1 MNAAAFILV
10 YGLSY
15 GMVLFII
22 SVGLAVT
29 LGLMRVVNMAHGA
42 FAAAGGYCAVAM
54 MTQWSVPFPLAVLAA
69 TLATAL
75 ISVPIERF
83 FYVPIYEA
91 GELDQ
96 VLLTIGLIFVA
107 IAGLNYAFGPNPMP
121 TALPRWLE
129 ANVDLGLLVVQN
141 YRLMIIAVGAV
152 LIAALWLVFDRTDF
166 GARLRAAVERRGMA
180 AAVGINVDR
189 LFTIAFALGSGL
201 AALGGALGYQV
212 LPLEPM
218 YPFKHLALFLVVVSI
233 AGLGNIRATAAM
245 ALLVGVIDT
254 ALRYFVP
261 AAGAF
266 ALFAILIAIQFWRY
280 RGAFRIWY

>member
-1 MNAAAFILV
+1 MSVAAFILV

-42 FAAAGGYCAVAM
+42 FAAAGGYCAVAL
-54 MTQWSVPFPLAVLAA
+54 MTQWAVPFPLAVLAA
-69 TLATAL
+69 TLLTAL
-75 ISVPIERF
+75 ISVPIERVL
-83 FYVPIYEA
+83 YVPIYRA

-107 IAGLNYAFGPNPMP
+107 IAGLNLAFGPNQMP

-129 ANVDLGLLVVQN
+129 GNVDLGPIAVQG
-141 YRLMIIAVGAV
+141 YRLMIIVAGAV
-152 LIAALWLVFDRTDF
+152 LIVALWLVLDRTDF

-180 AAVGINVDR
+180 AAVGIDVDR
-189 LFTIAFALGSGL
+189 LFTVAFALGSGL
-201 AALGGALGYQV
+201 AGLGGALGYQV
-212 LPLEPM
+212 LPLEPT
-218 YPFKHLALFLVVVSI
+218 YPFKYLALFLVVVSI

-245 ALLVGVIDT
+245 ALLVGLIDT
-254 ALRYFVP
+254 ALRYFFP

-266 ALFAILIAIQFWRY
+266 ALFAILIAIQSWRY

>member
-1 MNAAAFILV
+1 MSVAAFILV

-29 LGLMRVVNMAHGA
+29 LGLMRVVNMAHGS
-42 FAAAGGYCAVAM
+42 FAALGGYLAVAM
-54 MTQWSVPFPLAVLAA
+54 MTQWSVPFPVAVIVA
-69 TLATAL
+69 TLGTAL

-83 FYVPIYEA
+83 LYVPIYEA

-96 VLLTIGLIFVA
+96 VLLTIGLVFVS
-107 IAGLNYAFGPNPMP
+107 IAGLNLAFGPNQMP
-121 TALPRWLE
+121 TSLPRWLS
-129 ANVDLGLLVVQN
+129 ANVDIGPIEVQS
-141 YRLMIIAVGAV
+141 YRLMIIVVGAL
-152 LIAALWLVFDRTDF
+152 LIAALWVVFDRTDF

-180 AAVGINVDR
+180 AAVGINVNR
-189 LFTIAFALGSGL
+189 LFTVAFALGSGL
-201 AALGGALGYQV
+201 AGLGGALGYQV
-212 LPLEPM
+212 LPLEPT
-218 YPFKHLALFLVVVSI
+218 YPFKYLALFLVVVSI

-245 ALLVGVIDT
+245 ALLVGLIDT
-254 ALRYFVP
+254 ALRYYFP

-280 RGAFRIWY
+280 RAAFRIWY

>member
-1 MNAAAFILV
+1 MSVAAFILV

-29 LGLMRVVNMAHGA
+29 LGLMRVVNMAHGS
-42 FAAAGGYCAVAM
+42 FAAVGGYLAVAM
-54 MTQWSVPFPLAVLAA
+54 MTQWSVPFPAAVVLA
-69 TLATAL
+69 TLATAA

-83 FYVPIYEA
+83 LYVPIYKA

-96 VLLTIGLIFVA
+96 VLLTIGLVFVS
-107 IAGLNYAFGPNPMP
+107 IAGLNLAFGPNQAP

-129 ANVDLGLLVVQN
+129 SNVDLGAITVQN
-141 YRLMIIAVGAV
+141 YRIMIIVVGAL
-152 LIAALWLVFDRTDF
+152 LIASLWLLLDRTDF

-180 AAVGINVDR
+180 QAVGINVDR

-201 AALGGALGYQV
+201 AGLGGALGYSV
-212 LPLEPM
+212 LPLEPT
-218 YPFKHLALFLVVVSI
+218 YPFKYLALFLVIVSI
-233 AGLGNIRATAAM
+233 AGLGNIRSTAAM
-245 ALLVGVIDT
+245 ALLVGLIDT
-254 ALRYFVP
+254 ALRYYFP

-280 RGAFRIWY
+280 RAAFRIWY